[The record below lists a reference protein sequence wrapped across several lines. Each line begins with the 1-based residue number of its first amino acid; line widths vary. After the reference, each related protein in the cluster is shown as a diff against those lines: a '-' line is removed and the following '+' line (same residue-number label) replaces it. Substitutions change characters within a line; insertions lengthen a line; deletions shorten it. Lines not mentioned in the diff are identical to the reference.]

1 MRLQCFA
8 VILLRLP
15 DPLPLAC
22 HPSSRSEEV
31 EGITAHAHRTP
42 DAFILQYRLRGR
54 LDRLAIPGPRE
65 PARRDELWR
74 HTCFEAF
81 VRSAGVAGYVELNF
95 APSGEWAAY
104 RFDAYRAG
112 MRDLELAQAPKL
124 DVRQTHDALDLS
136 ARIDGLPEPWGSA
149 DTLWL
154 ALTAVVEA
162 NDGAISYWSLTH
174 PAEKADFHHPDGFA
188 AMLT

>member
-1 MRLQCFA
+1 MTSPHPA
-8 VILLRLP
+8 H
-15 DPLPLAC
+15 PLTLAC
-22 HPSSRSEEV
+22 HPSSRNDAV
-31 EGITAHAHRTP
+31 DGITARAQRTP
-42 DAFILQYRLRGR
+42 DSFILQYRLQGR
-54 LDRLAIPGPRE
+54 LDHLAIPAQRTT
-65 PARRDELWR
+65 ARRDELWR

-112 MRDLELAQAPKL
+112 MRDLELTQAPML
-124 DVRQTHDALDLS
+124 DVQQTRGALELS

-154 ALTAVVEA
+154 ALTAIVEA
-162 NDGAISYWSLTH
+162 ADGAISYWSLAH
-174 PAEKADFHHPDGFA
+174 PTEKADFHHPDGFVA
-188 AMLT
+188 TLT